1 MAAPIAEPARNPVD
15 VTRVPLGELRASGL
29 AAREAVT
36 GQATV
41 QAQNMD
47 QYDDEFTEDD

>member
-1 MAAPIAEPARNPVD
+1 MVAPIAEPARNPVD
-15 VTRVPLGELRASGL
+15 VTRVPLGELRSSGL
-29 AAREAVT
+29 AAAELVA
-36 GQATV
+36 GQAAV

>member
-1 MAAPIAEPARNPVD
+1 MVEPIAEPSRNPVD
-15 VTRVPLGELRASGL
+15 VTRVPLDAIRSSGL
-29 AAREAVT
+29 ATAELVT
-36 GQATV
+36 GQAAV